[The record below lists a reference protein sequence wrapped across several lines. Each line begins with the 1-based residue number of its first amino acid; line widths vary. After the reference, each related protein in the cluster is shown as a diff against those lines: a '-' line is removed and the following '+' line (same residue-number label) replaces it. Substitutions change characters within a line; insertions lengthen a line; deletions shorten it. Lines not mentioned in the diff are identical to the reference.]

1 LSKFQGNDQ
10 KQDYS
15 ITKQQP
21 LQKSSTGK
29 PIYLLLAY
37 LILLA
42 VVFFLPD
49 YSAPGYSII
58 HNTTSEL
65 GAQQT
70 PNAWIMNLTFILLGL
85 GSLISGWAALGKLW
99 FHRIAL
105 IVFSLSL
112 ILVGIFHHMP
122 IDPEL
127 TYSVREDD
135 LHSIFAS
142 LTGFS
147 FIALAFSTGL
157 VLSKPGARWW
167 AFSIA
172 MMAGLLSALIFY
184 KPEYMGIWQRILFI
198 ISFGWMVVA
207 YWKRIA

>member
-1 LSKFQGNDQ
+1 
-10 KQDYS
+10 
-15 ITKQQP
+15 

>member
-1 LSKFQGNDQ
+1 MSKFQGNDQ

-15 ITKQQP
+15 ITTQQP

>member
-1 LSKFQGNDQ
+1 M
-10 KQDYS
+10 
-15 ITKQQP
+15 
-21 LQKSSTGK
+21 
-29 PIYLLLAY
+29 YLLLAY